1 MQGLVNFASQI
12 GLAFAILFQP
22 ICYLGALTLFLHAGW
37 GFWRQ
42 AQPDNPYRGR
52 PWVPVV
58 SLIVCGAL
66 ASFHTILTKANVSA
80 GSTVVVGK
88 TDLAS
93 YTSTSPNAA
102 TVLGADPGATVVNVV
117 GLFQL
122 FFQAFGAMACLF
134 AVLAWHASVTQRS
147 NRSRLGCGVQFVFGV
162 MLINVMTV
170 AQWIVATF
178 TV

>member
-12 GLAFAILFQP
+12 GLALAILVQP
-22 ICYLGALTLFLHAGW
+22 FCYLGAIVLFLNAGW

-42 AQPDNPYRGR
+42 AQPDNPHRGR
-52 PWVPVV
+52 PWVPTV
-58 SLIVCGAL
+58 SLVMCGVL
-66 ASFHTILTKANVSA
+66 ASFHRLLTKANVSA
-80 GSTVVVGK
+80 GSTVVVTK

-93 YTSTSPNAA
+93 YTSTAPSAA
-102 TVLGADPGATVVNVV
+102 TVLGADPGATIVNVV

-134 AVLAWHASVTQRS
+134 ALFAWHSSVTQRS
-147 NRSRLGCGVQFVFGV
+147 NRSRMGCGVQFGFGV

-170 AQWIVATF
+170 AQWIVTTF
-178 TV
+178 TA